1 MTVQLLSSPRRC
13 CAHRMA
19 LHFVFSQ
26 CHQTLDALEA
36 VGPSHQLALRVKATQ
51 SLPQMWPLGP
61 SGKLQMKNLPR
72 GVFLQ
77 GPVALFFPG
86 ETWPTLLQEC
96 RGWQWGR
103 VALWLRAHGSDPAWV
118 RREETRLPSAGF
130 ISAGEGKEQ
139 TPGC

>member
-1 MTVQLLSSPRRC
+1 MTIQLLNSPRRC
-13 CAHRMA
+13 CAHRLA

-26 CHQTLDALEA
+26 CHQTLDAPGTM
-36 VGPSHQLALRVKATQ
+36 GPSHQLALRVKATQ
-51 SLPQMWPLGP
+51 FLPQMWPLEP

-77 GPVALFFPG
+77 GPVTLLFPG
-86 ETWPTLLQEC
+86 ETSPTLLQEW

-103 VALWLRAHGSDPAWV
+103 VALWLRGHGRDPVLV

-130 ISAGEGKEQ
+130 ISAGAGKEQ
-139 TPGC
+139 APSC